1 MTTQT
6 TTRLMM
12 MSAALVLSAGALG
25 CPADDQG
32 GDGSHEVG
40 RLAEPPIAGVEYVTS
55 THSGVTNANGE
66 FEYAAGETVE
76 FRIGSVVLG
85 SAAGAAQVTLYD
97 LAGAT
102 PLTTPL
108 ETARAIQALRHGRA
122 SNPIQHAFNLATFL
136 FSFDADNDLSNG
148 VEIPEALGPLV
159 SEPFVWT
166 HKRFTETR
174 AFARV
179 MQQARLSG
187 AWSAGVRLYPPRVAM
202 MRLDEANG
210 IEAVTRELVAER
222 QLFDGAAY
230 LDRAY
235 ELDAYGNRTSS
246 AGYDTPSTGTLQFYT
261 LAYDPDGNLTALE
274 RLQQRSRG
282 LYTFALTAAYN
293 EFGGLVE
300 VDRSVNLSAPNTGD
314 RNGHEAEQFV
324 WNANGL
330 RASGSGQHL
339 ITDAIMDPINA
350 QVTYGYIYDAAGNL
364 TTSTETWSAALA
376 DRASSYT
383 YDADGLMLT
392 SALASQNL
400 TYGYDATGM
409 PTRVTLEGS
418 YEDLSTY
425 DAFGNLRSLERRIF
439 LGQGD
444 FIAETLN
451 LDLDGEGRVVATN
464 FQEANGDWIR
474 TGASY
479 DEHGNQLTYTRR
491 TETQDG
497 YRYTDS
503 LTTYTYDASGALVTA
518 MSDTAQS
525 SPAGEASLDGVI
537 DYETTY
543 TTTETRTNWSRVV
556 LPNCVQTRF
565 DVCPLNFSRPIA
577 TFDRYA
583 EMTPGM

>member
-1 MTTQT
+1 MVPHVPD
-6 TTRLMM
+6 
-12 MSAALVLSAGALG
+12 SALSAL
-25 CPADDQG
+25 
-32 GDGSHEVG
+32 
-40 RLAEPPIAGVEYVTS
+40 LAEP
-55 THSGVTNANGE
+55 
-66 FEYAAGETVE
+66 
-76 FRIGSVVLG
+76 L
-85 SAAGAAQVTLYD
+85 
-97 LAGAT
+97 LAKLPPT
-102 PLTTPL
+102 PPAVWRSLVACTGNDYCHFSLIDTK
-108 ETARAIQALRHGRA
+108 T
-122 SNPIQHAFNLATFL
+122 HAFNLATFL

-246 AGYDTPSTGTLQFYT
+246 AGYGTPSTGTLQFYT

-376 DRASSYT
+376 DRGRTPRTARPAPRGETPPGAAGMRRPGAKPSSRIASKAVKVCGPS
-383 YDADGLMLT
+383 
-392 SALASQNL
+392 
-400 TYGYDATGM
+400 
-409 PTRVTLEGS
+409 R
-418 YEDLSTY
+418 
-425 DAFGNLRSLERRIF
+425 FG
-439 LGQGD
+439 
-444 FIAETLN
+444 AC
-451 LDLDGEGRVVATN
+451 
-464 FQEANGDWIR
+464 
-474 TGASY
+474 
-479 DEHGNQLTYTRR
+479 
-491 TETQDG
+491 
-497 YRYTDS
+497 
-503 LTTYTYDASGALVTA
+503 
-518 MSDTAQS
+518 
-525 SPAGEASLDGVI
+525 
-537 DYETTY
+537 
-543 TTTETRTNWSRVV
+543 TTTPRWRIV
-556 LPNCVQTRF
+556 LP
-565 DVCPLNFSRPIA
+565 SS
-577 TFDRYA
+577 
-583 EMTPGM
+583 